1 MIPTPTFSEYESAS
15 LLNDASLIFFK
26 TMNLSKDIDSFI
38 SMIPK
43 NGCVFVCNP
52 NNPTGNILSKKQL
65 TNIILLQNKKSSFV
79 FVDECFIEMVPE
91 SNESVINLVKKY
103 DNLFILRSLDKIVW
117 IGRIR
122 IGYGIGSKTYY

>member
-1 MIPTPTFSEYESAS
+1 
-15 LLNDASLIFFK
+15 
-26 TMNLSKDIDSFI
+26 MNLSKNVDSFI

-65 TNIILLQNKKSSFV
+65 TNIISAAKKKSSFV
-79 FVDECFIEMVPE
+79 FVDECFIELVPE

-103 DNLFILRSLDKIVW
+103 DNLFYFKILDKIIW
-117 IGRIR
+117 IGRN
-122 IGYGIGSKTYY
+122 